1 MVMPRSFS
9 VVGKGLLA
17 GIVGTAAMTAAQ
29 TVAQKV
35 QSSDASESSGSADP
49 WAEAPAPAQ
58 VAKRIGH
65 DILGLDLSRDL
76 IPAATQAMHWAY
88 GISWGVLYGLA
99 NRRDVSRKPV
109 ARRGMQFGL
118 VVWAM
123 SYAQLVPLGIYEPP
137 WRYPI
142 RELATD
148 LGYHVAYGI
157 GTVSTFHL

>member
-9 VVGKGLLA
+9 AVGKGLFA

-35 QSSDASESSGSADP
+35 QSSGTAASSGPADP
-49 WAEAPAPAQ
+49 WAEAPAPAR

-65 DILGLDLSRDL
+65 DILGVDVSPDL

-88 GISWGVLYGLA
+88 GISWGVLYGVA
-99 NRRDVSRKPV
+99 NRRVGSRKPD
-109 ARRGMQFGL
+109 ARRGMRFGL

-137 WRYPI
+137 WRYPVT
-142 RELATD
+142 ELATD
-148 LGYHVAYGI
+148 LGYHVAYGL
-157 GTVSTFHL
+157 GTVSAFHL